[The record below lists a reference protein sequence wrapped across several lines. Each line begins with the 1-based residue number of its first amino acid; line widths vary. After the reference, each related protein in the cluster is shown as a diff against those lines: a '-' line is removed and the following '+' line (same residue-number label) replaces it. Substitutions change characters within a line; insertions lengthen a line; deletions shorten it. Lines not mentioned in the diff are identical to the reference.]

1 LSSSGTVKAR
11 VLEDGVWSALNEAR
25 FIVGSPAKAGNL
37 VISEVHYNPS
47 GPSEENEFIELMNI
61 TDQSI
66 ELAGVSF
73 STGISYAFKDNDRLG
88 PMERLVITPENYD
101 GQLDNGGERLTLIDA
116 EGAIIESFRYND
128 KAPWFEAPDGDGPS
142 LVRIAPQRQLDP
154 ELPTSWRP
162 SADDNG
168 NPGSSD
174 TTSFNGGDLINY
186 ALGNNNNVIIVSSG
200 NLIELKYITKL
211 TADNAQVTVMLSDDL
226 VNWQEANNI
235 STLSQSLSNNSDVES
250 LIRFENQI
258 HKENLDLKFIKLK
271 VEASP

>member
-1 LSSSGTVKAR
+1 
-11 VLEDGVWSALNEAR
+11 
-25 FIVGSPAKAGNL
+25 
-37 VISEVHYNPS
+37 
-47 GPSEENEFIELMNI
+47 MNI

-88 PMERLVITPENYD
+88 PMERLVITPEDYD

-116 EGAIIESFRYND
+116 DSSIIESFRYND

-174 TTSFNGGDLINY
+174 TTPFNGGDLINY
-186 ALGNNNNVIIVSSG
+186 ALGNNTDNVIIVSSG

-226 VNWQEANNI
+226 MNWQEANNI

>member
-1 LSSSGTVKAR
+1 MTLSSSGTVKAR
-11 VLEDGVWSALNEAR
+11 VLEDGVWSAINAAR

-61 TDQSI
+61 TDESI

-73 STGISYAFKDNDRLG
+73 STGVTYAFKDNDRLG
-88 PMERLVITPENYD
+88 PMERLVITPEDYE

-116 EGAIIESFRYND
+116 EGSIIESFRYND
-128 KAPWFEAPDGDGPS
+128 NAPWFEAPDGDGPS

-186 ALGNNNNVIIVSSG
+186 ALGNNTDNVIQYSIIDDLE
-200 NLIELKYITKL
+200 N
-211 TADNAQVTVMLSDDL
+211 NTVMSRY
-226 VNWQEANNI
+226 
-235 STLSQSLSNNSDVES
+235 SNYW
-250 LIRFENQI
+250 LF
-258 HKENLDLKFIKLK
+258 
-271 VEASP
+271 